1 MISVQNLETRPD
13 GEKHYVV
20 FNIERHGSRIYFERV
35 CDESG
40 SYEMLTPL
48 KARQI
53 ARALLAVSTGIK
65 RDANAIGS
73 REARLHRLKALM
85 PAYSAREAAKCL
97 DFIYLMGLD
106 GCDFDDMG
114 DDEIEEFI
122 KDWRETCQA

>member
-20 FNIERHGSRIYFERV
+20 FNIERHGGRIYFGRV
-35 CDESG
+35 CDELS

-73 REARLHRLKALM
+73 REARLRRLKAFM
-85 PAYSAREAAKCL
+85 PDCSAGEAAKCL
-97 DFIYLMGLD
+97 DFVYSMGLD
-106 GCDFDDMG
+106 GCDLDDMG

-122 KDWRETCQA
+122 KDWRETWQA